1 VTAGVQ
7 TAIGR
12 FGNLKTGEMR
22 TELRRERYPLS
33 RGAQNDKHVI
43 RNAGRTKNEE
53 KNIRIVSKYKHFILL
68 SYSME

>member
-1 VTAGVQ
+1 VTPDVQ

-22 TELRRERYPLS
+22 KGMRRGRYPLS

-43 RNAGRTKNEE
+43 RNAGRTKNAE
-53 KNIRIVSKYKHFILL
+53 KNIRILSKCKYKH
-68 SYSME
+68 